1 MPINGGGGDDDNGHK
16 DGEGF
21 DNIDAF
27 GSWKQVPIMFVR
39 VY

>member
-1 MPINGGGGDDDNGHK
+1 MVVGGGDDNIPE

-27 GSWKQVPIMFVR
+27 GSWRQVPLLFVP